1 MWFEENEQA
10 AMVAGDDR
18 REWVK
23 PELRRLDAGS
33 AENSFGSLEDFAMNP
48 S

>member
-1 MWFEENEQA
+1 MRFEEDE
-10 AMVAGDDR
+10 MKGGCPDDR
-18 REWVK
+18 RTVWVK

-33 AENSFGSLEDFAMNP
+33 AEQGIAGVDDFAMNP